1 MCGIVGLISPTG
13 RSTSPDIVRNMHGLI
28 GHRGPDD
35 HGFASVDAATGSI
48 STQIDETASSALFGF
63 TRLSIRDTSH
73 HGHQPMISDDGT
85 VVMLFNG
92 EIYNTEQ
99 LKNEYLPQEKMKSGS
114 DTELLLKLYQAIGI
128 AKLAAVVDGM
138 FAIVIYDS
146 RKRST
151 VIVRDRFG
159 IKPLYYSR
167 TDKGLAFASEIKPL
181 LSAGLV
187 KAEPDLDALG
197 ELALF
202 RYVADPQTPFQNIS
216 SIPPGTIARVNDDAS
231 VLFSRYWQP
240 DYSSSASGNTVRMS
254 DSEATQELKE
264 TINSTVR
271 SQFVSDVK
279 VGLELSGGVDSSLL
293 AWAAEGSGLEGYS
306 AIPTLE
312 SISEEAHIDHVC
324 STTSTPSNKVQLDPA
339 SIGQMI
345 AEIAYYHETPINHEG
360 SLGVYMVCQQ
370 ARKDGTTVLLSGEGA
385 DELFGGYHR
394 HRIVSRRM
402 RRARNVSRLLGPFSA
417 VLPRKV
423 KTAHSIWKDR
433 ERNLTLATAFASPEM
448 ATSIFP
454 NIDVEN
460 SIARRSPHMEG
471 LDWNELDQGHLVYD
485 QRTYLVDLLARQD
498 KMSMAHSIETRVPFL
513 GNDIAQLAASLPV
526 NQKLG
531 PNGEGK
537 ILLKNLVATKFGNEH
552 AFRKKIGFDVPFS
565 FMSGSTVVTDLTAQ
579 CADGLAKDGLANDHA
594 ELLRRASQG
603 DGYAARAAWILLS
616 IGMWYDIYF
625 RGGEIVSQHSD
636 LPGRI

>member
-1 MCGIVGLISPTG
+1 MCGIVGLISPNG
-13 RSTSPDIVRNMHGLI
+13 RSTSPDIVRNMHNLI

-48 STQIDETASSALFGF
+48 SAQIDDSASTALFGF

-73 HGHQPMISDDGT
+73 RGHQPMISDDGT
-85 VVMLFNG
+85 VVILFNG
-92 EIYNTEQ
+92 EIYNTDQ
-99 LKNEYLPQEKMKSGS
+99 LAKEYLPQQTMNSGS
-114 DTELLLKLYQAIGI
+114 DTELLLRLYQSIGI
-128 AKLAAVVDGM
+128 TKLASVVDGM

-181 LSAGLV
+181 LTAGLV

-202 RYVADPQTPFQNIS
+202 RYVADPKTPFKNIS
-216 SIPPGTIARVNDDAS
+216 SIPPGTIAHVSADTSIR
-231 VLFSRYWQP
+231 FSRYWQP
-240 DYSSSASGNTVRMS
+240 DYNGSDSGNTVRMS
-254 DSEATQELKE
+254 DSEATEALQE

-271 SQFVSDVK
+271 SQFVSDVN

-306 AIPTLE
+306 VIPTLE

-324 STTSTPSNKVQLDPA
+324 STTSTPPNKIQLDPA

-345 AEIAYYHETPINHEG
+345 GEIAYYHETPINHEG

-402 RRARNVSRLLGPFSA
+402 SRARNVSRLLGPFSA

-423 KTAHSIWKDR
+423 KTAHSIWKQR

-460 SIARRSPHMEG
+460 SIARRSPHMEQ
-471 LDWNELDQGHLVYD
+471 LDWAELDQGHLVYD
-485 QRTYLVDLLARQD
+485 QRTYLIDLLARQD

-513 GNDIAQLAASLPV
+513 GNDIAQLAASLPMD
-526 NQKLG
+526 QKLG

-579 CADGLAKDGLANDHA
+579 CANGLAKDGLAKDHA

-636 LPGRI
+636 LPSRI